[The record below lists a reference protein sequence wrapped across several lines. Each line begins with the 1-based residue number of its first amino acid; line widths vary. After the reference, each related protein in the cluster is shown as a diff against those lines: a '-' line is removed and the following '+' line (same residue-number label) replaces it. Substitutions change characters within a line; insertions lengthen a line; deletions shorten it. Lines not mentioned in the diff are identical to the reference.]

1 MALPRILIAALRGG
15 SGKTIVSVGLI
26 ASWRKR
32 GMAIAS
38 FKKGPDFIDAGWLA
52 LAAGRP
58 CHNLDTFLMPADQ
71 ILLSFTSRTLSTD
84 LAVIEGNRGLY
95 DGIDLE
101 GSTSTSELA
110 KLLKAPV
117 VLIIDCTKST
127 RTVAAM
133 VSGCVQFDPE
143 VNIAGII
150 LNRVAGA
157 RHESILRKTVEHYC
171 ALPVLG
177 AIPKLKKEAFPE
189 RHMGL
194 VPTPEHTWADE
205 SIEKAAEMAEHYLD
219 LDRLLAIARQAPPL
233 GDLPP
238 TPTLNTVELRQ
249 PFRAGIK
256 PLAQTGVAAC
266 RDSQSPVA
274 PGRAAPTLEDT
285 VRRGGVYPRPDHED
299 TVRRGGVYPRRDH
312 ENTVRR
318 GGVYPRPSPFP
329 AIQEE
334 EWGRK
339 NAPPPRIGV
348 IRDAAFQ
355 FYYPENLEA
364 LEAAGAEIV
373 TVSALADSGLPSLDG
388 LYIGGGFPE
397 THAQALAE
405 NKGFRDDVRRLA
417 EEGLP
422 VYAECGGLM
431 YLGESLVLDNVTYS
445 MVGLFP
451 VVFGFSKRPEGHGY
465 TIFEVERPNPYFRP
479 GAQVRGH
486 EFHYS
491 NVLSWQGKAEDLAF
505 RMTRGIGFAGRRDGL
520 CYKNTLATYSHIH
533 ALGTP
538 TWAKAMVEACALYQK
553 NRRTA

>member
-15 SGKTIVSVGLI
+15 SGKTIVSLGLI

-32 GMAIAS
+32 GMAIAP

-52 LAAGRP
+52 LAAGQS

-71 ILLSFTSRTLSTD
+71 ILFSFTGRTLSTD

-110 KLLKAPV
+110 KLLKVPV
-117 VLIIDCTKST
+117 VLIVDCTKST

-143 VNIAGII
+143 VNICGII

-157 RHESILRKTVEHYC
+157 RHESILRKTVEQYC

-177 AIPKLKKEAFPE
+177 AIPKIKGEAFPE

-194 VPTPEHTWADE
+194 VPTPEHHWADV
-205 SIEKAAEMAEHYLD
+205 SIQKAAEMAGRYLD
-219 LDRLLAIARQAPPL
+219 LNRLLSIAREAPQL
-233 GDLPP
+233 TANKIPP
-238 TPTLNTVELRQ
+238 TPPFLEKGGMKRSTV
-249 PFRAGIK
+249 K
-256 PLAQTGVAAC
+256 
-266 RDSQSPVA
+266 
-274 PGRAAPTLEDT
+274 
-285 VRRGGVYPRPDHED
+285 
-299 TVRRGGVYPRRDH
+299 
-312 ENTVRR
+312 
-318 GGVYPRPSPFP
+318 FP
-329 AIQEE
+329 E
-334 EWGRK
+334 
-339 NAPPPRIGV
+339 PPPRIGV

-364 LEAAGAEIV
+364 LEAAGAKIV
-373 TVSALADSGLPSLDG
+373 TVSALADPGLPSLEG

-397 THAQALAE
+397 TQAQALAE
-405 NKGFRDDVRRLA
+405 NKAFRHDVRRVA

-422 VYAECGGLM
+422 IYAECGGLM
-431 YLGESLVLDNVTYS
+431 YLGESLVLDGVTYP

-451 VVFGFSKRPEGHGY
+451 VVFGFSKQPQGHGY

-479 GAQVRGH
+479 GVQVRGH

-491 NVLSWQGKAEDLAF
+491 SVLSWGGEAEDLAF
-505 RMTRGIGFAGRRDGL
+505 RMIRGTGFAGKRDGL
-520 CYKNTLATYSHIH
+520 CYKNTLATYSHVH

-538 TWAKAMVEACALYQK
+538 SWAEAMVEASASYQHPRPK
-553 NRRTA
+553 KIG